1 MSLIKLDNIRK
12 EYGQGDAKVV
22 AINDI
27 SLKINTGEMIAIM
40 GASGSGKSTLLNI
53 LGCLDI
59 ITNGSYKLNN
69 NEIGN
74 LSSNKLARV
83 RNKVFGFVVQYFALI
98 DDYTVYRNIS
108 LPLEYS
114 KVNRKEINDKI
125 MKTLNKLNIIEKKD
139 KLPTQLSGGQNQR
152 VAIAR
157 AIVNNP
163 DIILADEPTGALDKN
178 NGLEVLKLLKELNDE
193 GKTVIIVTH
202 DEKVAKVCK
211 RLITIEDGKIA
222 NDVEVNV

>member
-1 MSLIKLDNIRK
+1 MSLIKLDNITK

-27 SLKINTGEMIAIM
+27 SLTINKGEMIAIM

-53 LGCLDI
+53 IGCLDV

-74 LSSNKLARV
+74 FNNNKLARV
-83 RNKVFGFVVQYFALI
+83 RNKIFGFVVQYFALI
-98 DDYTVYRNIS
+98 DDYTVYQNIS

-114 KVNRKEINDKI
+114 KVNRKERNDKI
-125 MKTLNKLNIIEKKD
+125 IKTLNMLNIIEKRN
-139 KLPTQLSGGQNQR
+139 KLPIQLSGGQNQR

-211 RLITIEDGKIA
+211 RLITIEDGKIE